1 MYQKNNFNINNSVWK
16 IISNNVQYDSD
27 SDLKKFKQTYVLFDE
42 KLNTRIEINTVLENT
57 NGILTVQNNF
67 TFNAWPL
74 PSRDNFQIKQI
85 VLKFSK
91 AMPNKKNWSFI
102 LNSWPKIM
110 DNKFTGFQNVRKF
123 FWGGDYSRLNDRFL

>member
-67 TFNAWPL
+67 TFNA
-74 PSRDNFQIKQI
+74 
-85 VLKFSK
+85 
-91 AMPNKKNWSFI
+91 
-102 LNSWPKIM
+102 
-110 DNKFTGFQNVRKF
+110 
-123 FWGGDYSRLNDRFL
+123 